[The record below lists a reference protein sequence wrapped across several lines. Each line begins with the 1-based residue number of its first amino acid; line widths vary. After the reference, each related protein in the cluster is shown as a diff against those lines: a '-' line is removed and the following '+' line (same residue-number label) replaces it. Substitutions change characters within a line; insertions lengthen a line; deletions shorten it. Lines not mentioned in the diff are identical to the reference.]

1 LNKVAAPFFCHSDSS
16 SQVDRL
22 ITELQLTP
30 LEAFQHL
37 RRVLERVNAV
47 ASTLLLSEI
56 RFNEESTPGGE
67 TKQDLSP
74 EDEENNPLIQIWNFE
89 PEKGNVIFCSAFDC
103 WGFSINR
110 FAFYWAKKLSINKG
124 ILQKHLFD
132 DFGYNQTT
140 KKIIKID
147 PYNPQTKPMFV
158 TMVLEPIW
166 QMYDVIFN
174 QQNTEKAA
182 KMAKRAVCLV
192 IHSYSCVLIC
202 LGSLVL
208 RFHSEILLRELVI
221 HGIPFARSWVAGF
234 PWLMQFCEWL
244 CVGFRVLSKLNTISC
259 NICFLSLLM
268 KVPKTRLI
276 TLI

>member
-1 LNKVAAPFFCHSDSS
+1 MLDADASP
-16 SQVDRL
+16 QVDRL
-22 ITELQLTP
+22 ITELRLTP

-56 RFNEESTPGGE
+56 RFNEETLSSTAQGE
-67 TKQDLSP
+67 AKQETSQDD
-74 EDEENNPLIQIWNFE
+74 EDNNPLIQIWSFE

-132 DFGYNQTT
+132 DYGYNQST

-147 PYNPQTKPMFV
+147 PYNPQIKPMFV
-158 TMVLEPIW
+158 TMILEPIW

-182 KMAKRAVCLV
+182 KMAKRAV
-192 IHSYSCVLIC
+192 
-202 LGSLVL
+202 
-208 RFHSEILLRELVI
+208 
-221 HGIPFARSWVAGF
+221 
-234 PWLMQFCEWL
+234 
-244 CVGFRVLSKLNTISC
+244 
-259 NICFLSLLM
+259 
-268 KVPKTRLI
+268 
-276 TLI
+276 

>member
-1 LNKVAAPFFCHSDSS
+1 MLYKALRDRLNPCLVLNKVSSFPRCWSDTL

-22 ITELQLTP
+22 ITELKLTP

-56 RFNEESTPGGE
+56 RFNEETVSASGE
-67 TKQDLSP
+67 GKQETSQ
-74 EDEENNPLIQIWNFE
+74 EDEDSNPLIQIWSFE

-132 DFGYNQTT
+132 DYGFNPTT
-140 KKIIKID
+140 KKIIKVD
-147 PYNPQTKPMFV
+147 PYNPQIKPMFV
-158 TMVLEPIW
+158 TMILEPIW

-174 QQNTEKAA
+174 QQNSEKAA
-182 KMAKRAVCLV
+182 KMAKRAV
-192 IHSYSCVLIC
+192 
-202 LGSLVL
+202 
-208 RFHSEILLRELVI
+208 
-221 HGIPFARSWVAGF
+221 
-234 PWLMQFCEWL
+234 
-244 CVGFRVLSKLNTISC
+244 
-259 NICFLSLLM
+259 
-268 KVPKTRLI
+268 
-276 TLI
+276 